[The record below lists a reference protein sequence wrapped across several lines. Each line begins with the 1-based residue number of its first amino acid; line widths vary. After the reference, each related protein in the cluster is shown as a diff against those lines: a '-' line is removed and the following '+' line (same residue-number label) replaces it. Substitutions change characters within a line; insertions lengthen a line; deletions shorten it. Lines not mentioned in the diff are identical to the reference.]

1 VQEEFCKGANK
12 ITMSKAIIG
21 IVGSY
26 RKGRVIDSAVTEILK
41 GAESGGAK
49 KEKIYLTEKQI
60 EFCKNCRSCM
70 QQAGDKRGGCV
81 HEDDMEE
88 ILQQIDEADGY
99 VLGSPV
105 NFGMATAVIK
115 RFMERLAVYGYWPW
129 GKIAPKFRNDKLNK
143 KAVIVTSF
151 TPPAWIGRQ
160 LMSGAPKA
168 LKYMAKV
175 MGARVVKVLYFGM
188 AGESPEAGLDE
199 KSLQRAFK
207 AGEELA
213 RQLAE

>member
-1 VQEEFCKGANK
+1 MGKTIV
-12 ITMSKAIIG
+12 G

-26 RKGRVIDSAVTEILK
+26 RKGKVIDSAVTEILK

-49 KEKIYLTEKQI
+49 TVKIYLTEKQI
-60 EFCKNCRSCM
+60 EFCNNCRSCM
-70 QQAGDKRGGCV
+70 QAAGDKRGECV
-81 HEDDMEE
+81 HDDDMEE
-88 ILQQIDEADGY
+88 ILQQIDEADGF

-105 NFGMATAVIK
+105 NLGTLTAIMK
-115 RFMERLAVYGYWPW
+115 QFMERLAVYAYWPW
-129 GKIAPKFRNDKLNK
+129 GKISPKFRNEKLNK

-151 TPPAWIGRQ
+151 TPPAWIGRL
-160 LMSGAPKA
+160 LMSDAPKA

-175 MGARVVKVLYFGM
+175 LGAKVVKVLYFGM

-199 KSLQRAFK
+199 KGLLRAFK

-213 RQLAE
+213 MKLTE